1 MIKLSQTFEIVT
13 EESAENGEAS
23 ESGFDFENEDNTFK
37 ETLERIE
44 SGGFVNPS
52 DSSGVPRWLST
63 EAEQDMHT
71 GEYTSK
77 SLHPGKD
84 ARSQRYWAKACRAA
98 GLVK

>member
-13 EESAENGEAS
+13 EESAENGEAA
-23 ESGFDFENEDNTFK
+23 ESGFDFENEDYTFK
-37 ETLERIE
+37 ETIERINN
-44 SGGFVNPS
+44 GGFNNPS

-71 GEYTSK
+71 GEYVTK
-77 SLHPGKD
+77 SLHPGRD
-84 ARSQRYWAKACRAA
+84 AHSQKYWAKACKAA